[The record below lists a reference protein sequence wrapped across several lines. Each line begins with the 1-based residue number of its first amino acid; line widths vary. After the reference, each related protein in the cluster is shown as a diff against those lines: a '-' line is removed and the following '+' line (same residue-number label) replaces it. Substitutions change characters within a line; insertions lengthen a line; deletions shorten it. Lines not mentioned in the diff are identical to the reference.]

1 MNVHNV
7 LCTMCVQYRPIMNG
21 LWTRSKSVWVDHGVF
36 LSTLFLFQIMNSIEV
51 IMYKLCAGYELHK
64 LNYKL
69 HMLIM
74 GIMNRSWFDH
84 TGRPTF

>member
-1 MNVHNV
+1 MYYV
-7 LCTMCVQYRPIMNG
+7 LINIDQ
-21 LWTRSKSVWVDHGVF
+21 LWAGYGQDQNPCGSIWLDRDVF
-36 LSTLFLFQIMNSIEV
+36 LSTLFLFLIMNLIEA
-51 IMYKLCAGYELHK
+51 IMYKLCAGYEMHK
-64 LNYKL
+64 LYYKL

>member
-1 MNVHNV
+1 MN
-7 LCTMCVQYRPIMNG
+7 L
-21 LWTRSKSVWVDHGVF
+21 
-36 LSTLFLFQIMNSIEV
+36 IEL